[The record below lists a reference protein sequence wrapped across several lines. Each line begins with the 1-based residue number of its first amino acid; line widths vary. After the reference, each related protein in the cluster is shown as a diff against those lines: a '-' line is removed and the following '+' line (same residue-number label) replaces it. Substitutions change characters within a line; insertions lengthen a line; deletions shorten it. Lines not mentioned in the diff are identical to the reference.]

1 MAFTQ
6 DFRTQRRNYEDGD
19 TRIGEKDRIWYDS
32 VSNTL
37 RISDG
42 ETPGGIAISG
52 GGGAGGGGNYTLPTA
67 TTTVKGGV
75 KIDGTTIAI
84 DNQIISVGTVP
95 YNKISGAP
103 TVPTNVSQL
112 TNDTG
117 FITGVSWTQVTGKP
131 TLFSGAYA
139 DLSGKPTN
147 VSAFTNDSGYLTSSS
162 LSSYATQSYVTSRG
176 YITSASLPTKV
187 SDLNNDSGFLVQSN
201 FDLNTINLDANNK
214 LHATGILPGDV
225 DGFTAVFAGR
235 AAGIAA
241 LPNTVIQSQAQVDD
255 YAQNNFQNTSDG
267 VHSSTEWVATSPNGN
282 DTAYYIDMGIN
293 GASWDGTAENSL
305 YNNVGQRDG
314 WLYVQG
320 GNAGGGNLILATST
334 ANTYVKIVAGNVAT
348 GDREVARFSSTEVK
362 LKKQLTFNDNTIQTT
377 AWLGTYS
384 YDDLTDKPTLV
395 TSYNDLTDLPS
406 LFSGAYADLTGKPTL
421 VTSYNDLTNK
431 PTLFSGSYTDLTN
444 KPTLFSGSY
453 NDLTNK
459 PTLTTSLS
467 ALTDVNIAG
476 AITGQ
481 VLTYDSVTQRWIPGG
496 SGGGATGALGYYG
509 SFFDVT
515 AQQSNAGASSANLV
529 LIGGVYESNGISIQ
543 DGSKVTFSYAGT
555 YSIVFSL
562 QFVNDN
568 AVEQDVSVWL
578 KNIVS
583 GVTSNVA
590 DSTVVYTID
599 ADTGSLGKLVAIN
612 PFILTVEAGEQ
623 IQIYWQSPST
633 DVYLKTIAAQTSP
646 AVPRAPAVILTVE
659 QTSSIVVPD
668 SIAGNAATVTN
679 GVYTTD
685 TGTVTNTMLAGS
697 IANNKLLNSSLTV
710 NGTSISLGSSGT
722 VTANT
727 TNALTVGRG
736 LTGTASTFNGSAA
749 VTVSLDTSTTNITA
763 TAGATT
769 TLDAATITRYYNVT
783 GSISGTH
790 IFRLPDLTTLTA
802 GQQITFFTSQ
812 ATITFQLSTG
822 TSILVN
828 TVASARQT
836 TFTVVSTASNATAN
850 LSFTQ
855 IVSGL
860 NGSGTSLLTNVQP
873 SINGPFITNLDSTTS
888 TNAYASTPSLTL
900 GPSSSTFNHTL
911 NILTAATGAT
921 YVKNLNIGTNLNGG
935 TSTINIGTG
944 VTSGTATLNL
954 GSSSTTT
961 TMNGAVTITS
971 LTATNSIVGSITGN
985 AATATKLGTAR
996 TINNVSF
1003 DGTASITVTANT
1015 PNALT
1020 IGSGLS
1026 GTSFDGS
1033 TAVTIAVDSTVALRA
1048 DTHYIGTT
1056 SIALNRTS
1064 ASQTLTGV
1072 NIDGNA
1078 ATVTDGVYTS
1088 GTYAN
1093 PSWITSLAYSKLTG
1107 TPTLFSGAYA
1117 DLTGKP
1123 TLYSSAYIGTTN
1135 LDFTRASGSQT
1146 LTGVSIDGNAATV
1159 TNGLYSTGSYAN
1171 PTWITSLAYS
1181 KLTGAPNIPV
1191 NLSELVNDS
1200 DYITAAA
1207 IPAQFTFNVA
1217 ADDSTQRTV
1226 NKDETIR
1233 FIGSTNITTS
1243 SDAEGNITITGPVLT
1258 SYATLTG
1265 AETLT
1270 NKTLTLPTIG
1280 GTGATFNG
1288 STSGTT
1294 VLRASAT
1301 AGTTTITL
1309 PARTG
1314 TVITSGDTGTVTNA
1328 MLEGN
1333 IANAKLLNS
1342 TVTIGSTVVA
1352 LGTTAANLAGLNS
1365 VTATNFIGNAS
1376 TVTNG
1381 VYTNSIGVVTDI
1393 MLAGSIANNKLT
1405 NSSITVNGTSISLGS
1420 SATITAANPNA
1431 LTIGT
1436 GLSGTS
1442 YTGSSAV
1449 TIALASG
1456 YGDTQNPYAS
1466 KTANNFLAAPNG
1478 SNGAPTFRAIVA
1490 ADIPTLN
1497 QNTTGSAAT
1506 LTTARNINGVAFNGS
1521 ADITVTAAAGTLTG
1535 TTLNSSV
1542 VTSSL
1547 TSVGT
1552 LNGLTVTRS
1561 TTGTALSITAA
1572 NLPAFGGTATWQF
1585 VGNGNLGGPGSWI
1598 QFPDSSIQTTAYTGN
1613 AATVTN
1619 GVYTTDTGTVTNT
1632 MLAGSIAND
1641 KLVNSSITINGSLT
1655 ALGGSVTI
1663 STITGNAGTAT
1674 KLATARAING
1684 VDFDGSAAIT
1694 VAAAAGTLTGTTL
1707 ASGVTASSLTSV
1719 GTLTSLTA
1727 SGLVRFN
1734 STGVGASYN
1743 AAGNSVNIGGVLGVA
1758 SNIYANGNI
1767 DIVAGSAYYIGGNT
1781 VLNGTTLG
1789 SNIVNSSLT
1798 SVGTLTSLSSGAI
1811 TTTGTLAVNAS
1822 GGITTNQTTFPLVN
1836 TTATTVNFAGAATSL
1851 NMGASTGT
1859 TTINNN
1865 LSMGSGKT
1873 IGTTASITS
1882 NAATAFVAGDN
1893 AISGVALQLPNEG
1906 ALRNLTNGLTNMY
1919 FDVSTGGTTQ
1929 GQFQFRSSN
1938 AFTNVLTMSP
1948 TVFNVNTGATVTAR
1962 TSSLARTAFNSAIDT
1977 EITVDDMRF
1986 RISNQGGIFPQVI
1999 GNGSSRN
2006 LAWTV
2011 VAARSGSAIQQT
2023 GSTGVIVASNAW
2035 TSLYTAAGMDSS
2047 GDTYTVT
2054 LQDKAA
2060 SRIYR
2065 VTFMRS
2071 DNGTTTGYNIIAERL
2086 L

>member
-1 MAFTQ
+1 
-6 DFRTQRRNYEDGD
+6 
-19 TRIGEKDRIWYDS
+19 
-32 VSNTL
+32 
-37 RISDG
+37 
-42 ETPGGIAISG
+42 
-52 GGGAGGGGNYTLPTA
+52 
-67 TTTVKGGV
+67 
-75 KIDGTTIAI
+75 
-84 DNQIISVGTVP
+84 
-95 YNKISGAP
+95 
-103 TVPTNVSQL
+103 
-112 TNDTG
+112 
-117 FITGVSWTQVTGKP
+117 VTG
-131 TLFSGAYA
+131 
-139 DLSGKPTN
+139 
-147 VSAFTNDSGYLTSSS
+147 
-162 LSSYATQSYVTSRG
+162 RG

-201 FDLNTINLDANNK
+201 FDLNTINLDGNNK

-255 YAQNNFQNTSDG
+255 YAQNNFQNTNDG

-282 DTAYYIDMGIN
+282 DTSYYIDLGIN
-293 GASWDGTAENSL
+293 GASWNGTAENSL

-334 ANTYVKIVAGNVAT
+334 ADTYVKIVAGNAAT

-362 LKKQLTFNDNTIQTT
+362 LKKQLTFNDNTTQTT

-395 TSYNDLTDLPS
+395 TSYNNLTDLPS
-406 LFSGAYADLTGKPTL
+406 LFSGAYADLSGKPTL

-509 SFFDVT
+509 SFYDVT
-515 AQQSNAGASSANLV
+515 AQQTNAGATSANLV

-599 ADTGSLGKLVAIN
+599 ADTGALGKLVAIN

-633 DVYLKTIAAQTSP
+633 DVYLKTIAAQTTP

-697 IANNKLLNSSLTV
+697 IANNKLANSSLTV

-722 VTANT
+722 ITANT
-727 TNALTVGRG
+727 TNALTIGTG
-736 LTGTASTFNGSAA
+736 LTGTASTFDGSAA
-749 VTVSLDTSTTNITA
+749 NTVKLDTSTTAVTA
-763 TAGATT
+763 TSGG
-769 TLDAATITRYYNVT
+769 TLTLSAATLTRNYVVSGGGT
-783 GSISGTH
+783 GGTYT
-790 IFRLPDLTTLTA
+790 IRLPDLTTLTA
-802 GQQITFFTSQ
+802 GQQISFHTTASVVSW
-812 ATITFQLSTG
+812 ALSTG
-822 TSILVN
+822 SSITTN
-828 TVASARQT
+828 SNSGSVARFV
-836 TFTVVSTASNATAN
+836 TFTVLSTAANTSAN
-850 LSFTQ
+850 LAFVVTPSTAFA
-855 IVSGL
+855 V
-860 NGSGTSLLTNVQP
+860 GSGTALVTNVSP
-873 SINGPFITNLDSTTS
+873 SLTGAFITGLDSTTS
-888 TNAYASTPSLTL
+888 TNAYASTPILTL
-900 GPSSSTFNHTL
+900 GPTSSTFNHTL
-911 NILTAATGAT
+911 NILTATTAAT

-944 VTSGTATLNL
+944 VTSGTATLNIA
-954 GSSSTTT
+954 SATTTT

-996 TINNVSF
+996 AINGVNF
-1003 DGTASITVTANT
+1003 DGSAAITITAST
-1015 PNALT
+1015 PNYLT
-1020 IGSGLS
+1020 FGSGLV
-1026 GTSFDGS
+1026 GTTAQFDGS
-1033 TAVTIAVDSTVALRA
+1033 TAVTMAIDQTVALKSN
-1048 DTHYIGTT
+1048 TTYVGTT

-1072 NIDGNA
+1072 SIDGNA
-1078 ATVTDGVYTS
+1078 ATVTNGVYTS
-1088 GTYAN
+1088 GTYSN
-1093 PSWITSLAYSKLTG
+1093 PTWISSLAYSKLTG
-1107 TPTLFSGAYA
+1107 TPSLFSGAYA

-1135 LDFTRASGSQT
+1135 LDFTRVSASQT
-1146 LTGVSIDGNAATV
+1146 LTGVSIDGNSATV

-1171 PTWITSLAYS
+1171 PAWITSLAYS
-1181 KLTGAPNIPV
+1181 KLTGAPTVPTNV
-1191 NLSELVNDS
+1191 SQLTNDS
-1200 DYITAAA
+1200 
-1207 IPAQFTFNVA
+1207 
-1217 ADDSTQRTV
+1217 
-1226 NKDETIR
+1226 
-1233 FIGSTNITTS
+1233 
-1243 SDAEGNITITGPVLT
+1243 

-1265 AETLT
+1265 IETLT

-1294 VLRASAT
+1294 VLKATAT

-1309 PARTG
+1309 PATTG
-1314 TVITSGDTGTVTNA
+1314 TVVTTGDTGTVTNA
-1328 MLEGN
+1328 ML
-1333 IANAKLLNS
+1333 
-1342 TVTIGSTVVA
+1342 
-1352 LGTTAANLAGLNS
+1352 
-1365 VTATNFIGNAS
+1365 
-1376 TVTNG
+1376 
-1381 VYTNSIGVVTDI
+1381 
-1393 MLAGSIANNKLT
+1393 AGSIANSKLA
-1405 NSSITVNGTSISLGS
+1405 NSSLTVNGTSISLGA
-1420 SATITAANPNA
+1420 SA
-1431 LTIGT
+1431 
-1436 GLSGTS
+1436 
-1442 YTGSSAV
+1442 
-1449 TIALASG
+1449 
-1456 YGDTQNPYAS
+1456 
-1466 KTANNFLAAPNG
+1466 
-1478 SNGAPTFRAIVA
+1478 
-1490 ADIPTLN
+1490 
-1497 QNTTGSAAT
+1497 
-1506 LTTARNINGVAFNGS
+1506 
-1521 ADITVTAAAGTLTG
+1521 TVTAAADTLTG
-1535 TTLNSSV
+1535 STLASG
-1542 VTSSL
+1542 VTASSL

-1552 LNGLTVTRS
+1552 LTGLTVDS
-1561 TTGTALSITAA
+1561 TSSTPVTITATGRPSSQT
-1572 NLPAFGGTATWQF
+1572 NTWTF
-1585 VGNGNLGGPGSWI
+1585 VSNQNINGPRAWI
-1598 QFPDSSIQTTAYTGN
+1598 QFPDSTLQTTAYTGN

-1632 MLAGSIAND
+1632 MLAGSIANN
-1641 KLVNSSITINGSLT
+1641 KLANSSITVNGTSISL
-1655 ALGGSVTI
+1655 GSSATVT
-1663 STITGNAGTAT
+1663 
-1674 KLATARAING
+1674 
-1684 VDFDGSAAIT
+1684 
-1694 VAAAAGTLTGTTL
+1694 AAADTLTGTTL

-1719 GTLTSLTA
+1719 GTLTSLTS

-1836 TTATTVNFAGAATSL
+1836 TTATTVNFAGAATAL

-1882 NAATAFVAGDN
+1882 NAATAFIAG
-1893 AISGVALQLPNEG
+1893 AAAESGVALEMPREG
-1906 ALRNLTNGLTNMY
+1906 ALRNLYNGAANNMY
-1919 FDVSTGGTTQ
+1919 FDVSTGGTSQ
-1929 GQFQFRSSN
+1929 GQFQFRSSS
-1938 AFTNVLTMSP
+1938 AFTNILTMSP
-1948 TVFNVNTGATVTAR
+1948 TAFTVNTNAVVTAR
-1962 TSSLARTAFNSAIDT
+1962 TPSFGRLPFNSAIDT
-1977 EITVDDMRF
+1977 ELTIDDYRF
-1986 RISNQGGIFPQVI
+1986 RVSNSGGIYPQIISNVSGQTK
-1999 GNGSSRN
+1999 NS
-2006 LAWTV
+2006 AWTA
-2011 VAARSGSAIQQT
+2011 VAAISGQAVGQA
-2023 GSTGVIVASNAW
+2023 GSTGNLVPNNAW
-2035 TSLYTAAGMDSS
+2035 VSIYTFAAMNSA
-2047 GDTYTVT
+2047 GDTVTVT
-2054 LQDKAA
+2054 LQDKNLG
-2060 SRIYR
+2060 RIYR
-2065 VTFMRS
+2065 ITFMRS
-2071 DNGTTTGYNIIAERL
+2071 DNGSTTGYNIIAERL